1 MTDPEQ
7 EYQQKDVENAL
18 SVDSVPERRSSPVG
32 KPVIRGNKEIVGED
46 AEDAI
51 AFDPD
56 DPEAVEQAVVTIQRF
71 TSGENDQHNPL
82 DVLRCAAACAT
93 LVRSAGS
100 YKAAAEKAG
109 KEVTVPFIRKW
120 SRVHDLPRAIR
131 IQVAK
136 GNLAPTAAKH
146 IARVNGELRY
156 DLTWAALENNLSVR
170 EIRKIASKLN
180 ESGETETVFKEHGI
194 DLGKI
199 NLDLPRD
206 LYREIRREAVYKE
219 TSIDQ
224 IVIKKLRET
233 TANQR

>member
-7 EYQQKDVENAL
+7 EYQQNDVENAL
-18 SVDSVPERRSSPVG
+18 SIDSVPERRASPVG

-56 DPEAVEQAVVTIQRF
+56 DPEAVEQAIITIQRF
-71 TSGENDQHNPL
+71 TSEENNQHNPL

-93 LVRSAGS
+93 LVRSTGS

-156 DLTWAALENNLSVR
+156 DLTWATLEYNLSVR

-180 ESGETETVFKEHGI
+180 GSMEAEPVFEEHGI
-194 DLGKI
+194 NLGAIDL
-199 NLDLPRD
+199 NLPRD
-206 LYREIRREAVYKE
+206 LYRELRREAVYKE
-219 TSIDQ
+219 TPVAQ
-224 IVIKKLRET
+224 VIIQKLRET
-233 TANQR
+233 TTE